1 MNIIKFYKKNNKIP
15 REKWIKRALKEVPMN
30 SKLLDAGAGELQY
43 KNFCQ
48 HLQYVSQDL
57 GTYDGTGN
65 GEGLQVGER
74 DNSRIDIKSDIINI
88 PVADKSFDVILCIEV
103 FEHIPEPIKALEE
116 FGRILKKGGLAII
129 TVPVSSYTHYA
140 PQYFYNGFSK
150 YFFDKYLTEFGFKIE
165 EIEFNGNYFTYLF
178 GMITAVPS
186 VTQKY
191 LGFGGKIFKGIYLVM
206 MTPLLLMIN
215 FMAKKAKG
223 SSEMHSTGIHVKA
236 RKIV

>member
-1 MNIIKFYKKNNKIP
+1 MKITSFYKKSNKAP
-15 REKWIKRALKEVPMN
+15 REKWIRQALKEVPEN
-30 SKLLDAGAGELQY
+30 HKLLDAGAGELQY
-43 KNFCQ
+43 KKYCE

-74 DNSRIDIKSDIINI
+74 DNSRLDIKSDIIDI
-88 PVADKSFDVILCIEV
+88 PVEDQSFDAILCIEV

-116 FGRILKKGGLAII
+116 FGRILKKGGVAII

-150 YFFDKYLTEFGFKIE
+150 YFFEKFLSDNGFEIE
-165 EIEFNGNYFTYLF
+165 ELSFNGNYFTYLF
-178 GMITAVPS
+178 SMVTAVPS
-186 VTQKY
+186 VTKRY
-191 LGFGGKIFKGIYLVM
+191 MGFGGKLFKGIYLLM
-206 MTPLLLMIN
+206 MTPLLLLIN
-215 FMAKKAKG
+215 YMAKMGDG